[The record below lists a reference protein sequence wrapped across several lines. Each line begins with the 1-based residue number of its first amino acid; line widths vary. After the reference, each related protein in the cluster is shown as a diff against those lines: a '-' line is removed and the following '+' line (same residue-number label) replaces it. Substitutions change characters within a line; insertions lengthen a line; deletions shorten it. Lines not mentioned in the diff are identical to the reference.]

1 MTSATPTHSITG
13 GLLASRPVT
22 SQQLAS
28 QQQARRQRA
37 SVRRAR
43 EHRLQT
49 AGAIS
54 AGVVLAGVL
63 ACGLYFG
70 VMSPTVQSR
79 TSEKV
84 NPGSFEATRTGHV
97 YVPIDGGAFCKSMQ
111 FNNQTGEFNNT
122 GLVGCDD
129 VATVA
134 GAPQPMHGTT
144 YTTFTESFKKR

>member
-1 MTSATPTHSITG
+1 MTSVVPIRSNTG
-13 GLLASRPVT
+13 GLLASRPAT

-43 EHRLQT
+43 EHRLHT

-54 AGVVLAGVL
+54 AGIVLAAVLAG
-63 ACGLYFG
+63 GLYFG
-70 VMSPTVQSR
+70 MMSPAAQSH
-79 TSEKV
+79 TAEKIK
-84 NPGSFEATRTGHV
+84 PGSFEATRTGHV
-97 YVPIDGGAFCKSMQ
+97 YVPVDGGGFCKSLQ

-122 GLVGCDD
+122 GLIGCDD
-129 VATVA
+129 VAAVA
-134 GAPQPMHGTT
+134 PPHSNGTGT